1 MGGGV
6 ATRFDSGA
14 LLYPKLSKTMLDLT
28 GNREPRDIKN
38 SNAGKPA
45 AGKASSQPRDA
56 SPSTRSGSEGAT
68 LGVPVSELRTGGTVD
83 DLKRSFLDSLFCTL
97 GRVPA
102 FATPQDLYTAVA
114 LAVRDRILKQG
125 VETLET
131 YQHRDVRMV
140 AYLSAE
146 YLPGPHLVRNLLN
159 LGIWEQAREAV
170 EALGCKLEFLQEQE
184 EEPGLGNGGLGRLA
198 SCFMESMA
206 TLEVPTV
213 GYGLRYEFGIFDQI
227 IRDGEQVEIT
237 DKWLRFGNPWEIMR
251 PELAYEVKFGGHT
264 EPWTDEQGRY
274 RVRWVPKRVIRGVA
288 YDTPIL
294 GYRVRTCN
302 RMRLWKAEAVESFD
316 FAAFN
321 HGDYYRAVDDKVVS
335 ENITK
340 VLYPNDEVLQGKNLR
355 LEQQFFL
362 VTCSLQDMLRVHCL
376 LGRPL
381 EHFHEKWAVQLNDTH
396 PALAVAELMRLLVD
410 EHCLDWDTAWGVT
423 RQTFAYTNHTLLPE
437 ALEKWPLSLFGAMLP
452 RHLEI
457 IYEINRRFLD
467 EVKGRFPG
475 DDARVARLS
484 LIDETGERSV
494 RMAHLAAVGS
504 HRINGVARLHS
515 ELLQRTVLSDFAQ
528 LWPEKFCNITNGVTP
543 RRFMA
548 VSNPPLAQL
557 ISRHIGD
564 SWLKDLGQLRRL
576 EPLAGDPDFQADWR
590 RVKLAAK
597 KVLAARLEERT
608 GVRADPASLF
618 DIQVKRLHEYKRQ
631 HLNALHILTLY
642 LRLKRDPKADLPPRT
657 FIFAGKA
664 APGYFMAKLIIRLIN
679 AAARVVNA
687 DPIVRDR
694 LKVAFYPDF
703 NVKNA
708 QSIYP
713 AADLSEQISTA
724 GKEASGT
731 GNMKFAL
738 NGALTIG
745 TLDGANVEIR
755 EEVGPENFFLFGMTV
770 DQVLERQG
778 RGYRPYELYEKN
790 PALREVVDFIASGA
804 LADGDVRLFRPL
816 VDNLLTT
823 DPFFVLADYQSYVD
837 CQEKVSLL
845 WRQPEAWTRQS
856 ILNVARSGRFSSD
869 RSIREYC
876 EQIWKVSPVPVEPDE
891 REERAAY

>member
-1 MGGGV
+1 MV
-6 ATRFDSGA
+6 EPTANRE
-14 LLYPKLSKTMLDLT
+14 T
-28 GNREPRDIKN
+28 GNLKD
-38 SNAGKPA
+38 PA
-45 AGKASSQPRDA
+45 AGKPPARKLPGKPKGTSLLSHQ
-56 SPSTRSGSEGAT
+56 GAHGCI
-68 LGVPVSELRTGGTVD
+68 LPVPVSDLRTGLTVE
-83 DLKRSFLDSLFCTL
+83 DLKRSFLDTLFCTL
-97 GRVPA
+97 GRVSSA
-102 FATPQDLYTAVA
+102 ATPQDLYTALA
-114 LAVRDRILKQG
+114 LAVRDRVLKQG
-125 VETLET
+125 VQTLET
-131 YQHRDVRMV
+131 YEQQDARMV

-146 YLPGPHLVRNLLN
+146 YLPGPHLARNLLN
-159 LGIWEQAREAV
+159 LGIWEQARQAV
-170 EALGCKLEFLQEQE
+170 EELGCNLEFLQEQE

-251 PELAYEVKFGGHT
+251 PELAYDVKLGGRT
-264 EPWTDEQGRY
+264 EAWTDEQGRY
-274 RVRWVPKRVIRGVA
+274 RVRWVPEHVIRGVA
-288 YDTPIL
+288 YDTPMV
-294 GYRVRTCN
+294 GHRVHTCN

-321 HGDYYRAVDDKVVS
+321 HGDYYRSVEEKMFS

-340 VLYPNDEVLQGKNLR
+340 VLYPNDEVLQGKHLR

-381 EHFHEKWAVQLNDTH
+381 ERFHKKWAVQLNDTH
-396 PALAVAELMRLLVD
+396 PALAVVELMRLLID
-410 EHCLDWDTAWGVT
+410 EHLLDWDTAWSVT

-437 ALEKWPLSLFGAMLP
+437 ALEKWAVPLFGALLP

-457 IYEINRRFLD
+457 IYEINHRFLQ
-467 EVKGRFPG
+467 EVQRRFPG
-475 DDARVARLS
+475 DEARLARLS
-484 LIDETGERSV
+484 LIDEGGERYV

-504 HRINGVARLHS
+504 HRVNGVARLHS

-548 VSNPPLAQL
+548 VSNPSLARL
-557 ISRHIGD
+557 LNRHIGD
-564 SWLKDLGQLRRL
+564 GWLKDLDQLRRL
-576 EPLAGDPDFQADWR
+576 EPLAEDPAFQSAWR
-590 RVKLAAK
+590 EVKQAAK

-608 GVRADPASLF
+608 GVKADPASLF
-618 DIQVKRLHEYKRQ
+618 DIQAKRLHEYKRQ
-631 HLNALHILTLY
+631 HLNVLHILTLY
-642 LRLKRDPKADLPPRT
+642 LQLKRKPETDLPPRT

-679 AAARVVNA
+679 AVATVVNR
-687 DPIVRDR
+687 DPVVQGR

-755 EEVGPENFFLFGMTV
+755 EEVGPENFFLFGLTA
-770 DQVLERQG
+770 DQVLERQSQ
-778 RGYRPYELYEKN
+778 GYRPHELYEEN
-790 PALREVVDFIASGA
+790 ATLREIIDFIASGE
-804 LADGDVRLFRPL
+804 LADGDTSLFRPL
-816 VDNLLTT
+816 VDNLLGS
-823 DPFFVLADYQSYVD
+823 DPFFVLADYQAYVD
-837 CQEKVSLL
+837 CQDKVSAL
-845 WRQPEAWTRQS
+845 WRRPEAWTRQS
-856 ILNVARSGRFSSD
+856 ILNVARCVRFSSD
-869 RSIREYC
+869 RAIREYC
-876 EQIWKVSPVPVEPDE
+876 DKIWNVRPVPVEPVQGVTE
-891 REERAAY
+891 AEVRA